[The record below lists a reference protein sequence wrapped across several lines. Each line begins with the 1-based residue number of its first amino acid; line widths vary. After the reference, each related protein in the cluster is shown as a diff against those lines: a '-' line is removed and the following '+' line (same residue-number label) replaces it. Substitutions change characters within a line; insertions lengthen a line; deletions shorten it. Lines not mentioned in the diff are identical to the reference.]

1 MWLSSAAGAE
11 IKELDNL
18 DRVYAGEHNSIEKS
32 KSVAIKTLEVLK
44 IKKNATRE
52 TIPRNKTGVIYKTLT
67 TSFFPQTNK
76 FSSGYG
82 RVALYGKHKQENCE
96 VDLFFDKASA
106 SVYLAMFIDKN
117 KLITERYLDH
127 PYMEY
132 ADILFQ
138 YLLLE
143 GNRAKNINQIAL
155 VIDGSESGFK
165 MIKNSRQVDMVF
177 SEQEKIV
184 HCTFDLA
191 LIDYFNGE
199 QE

>member
-1 MWLSSAAGAE
+1 MCLSSAASAE
-11 IKELDNL
+11 IKELENL
-18 DRVYAGEHNSIEKS
+18 DRVYASEHSSVEKS
-32 KSVAIKTLEVLK
+32 KPLTIKSLEALK

-52 TIPRNKTGVIYKTLT
+52 TIPRNKTGVIYKKLT
-67 TSFFPQTNK
+67 TSFFPQVSK

-96 VDLFFDKASA
+96 ADLFFDKASA

-143 GNRAKNINQIAL
+143 ANRTKNNNIAL
-155 VIDGSESGFK
+155 LIDGSESGFK
-165 MIKNSRQVDMVF
+165 MIKNNRQVDMVF